1 MIRFT
6 WLQFRSQAAIVSG
19 ALAIVALAL
28 APSGAHLAHLYDV
41 SGIAACH
48 VNCGVLATGFL
59 QRQATAHDVSQ
70 FLGLAVLAVPGLI
83 GAFWGAPLAAR
94 EFETGS
100 FRLAWT
106 QSVTRG
112 RWLAVKLG
120 VVGLCSVA
128 ICGLL
133 SLMVTWWASPL
144 DAAGMDPWA
153 AFGQRDIAPVGYAV
167 FAFILGVTAGILLRR
182 TIPAMAVTL
191 VIFAAVQIAVPLWIR
206 PHLIAPEQTTRP
218 VSASAATTMGIT
230 TGGRL
235 FFVPAPVNMPRA
247 WIMSPA
253 ADCATTASCHLIT
266 PSGRS
271 AAALPAT
278 KACMSSAPTSGAGS
292 CEAYIDGLHLR
303 QVITYQPA
311 SRYWPFQ
318 WSETG
323 IYLGISVILTGI
335 CAWRIRR
342 RAGGSG

>member
-6 WLQFRSQAAIVSG
+6 WLQFRSQAAIVFG
-19 ALAIVALAL
+19 ALALVALAL
-28 APSGAHLAHLYDV
+28 ALSGAHLAHLYDA

-48 VNCGVLATGFL
+48 ADCRALAAGFL
-59 QRQATAHDVSQ
+59 QRQGTELDVSQ
-70 FLGLAVLAVPGLI
+70 GLGAAVLAVSGLI
-83 GAFWGAPLAAR
+83 GAFWGAPLVAR

-100 FRLAWT
+100 FRLALT
-106 QSVTRG
+106 QSVTRR

-120 VVGLCSVA
+120 LVGVCSLAVS
-128 ICGLL
+128 GLL

-153 AFGQRDIAPVGYAV
+153 TFGQRDVAPVGYGA
-167 FAFILGVTAGILLRR
+167 FAFMLGVAAGILLRR

-191 VIFAAVQIAVPLWIR
+191 AVFAAVQIAVPIWVR
-206 PHLIAPEQTTRP
+206 PHLIAPEQIARP
-218 VSASAATTMGIT
+218 VTAVNASSMGSE
-230 TGGRL
+230 TGNRL
-235 FFVPAPVNMPRA
+235 FFVPAPANMPGA

-253 ADCATTASCHLIT
+253 GDCQTTASCQIIT

-278 KACMSSAPTSGAGS
+278 KACMQNGPTSGPGS
-292 CEAYIDGLHLR
+292 CPAYIDGLHLR

-311 SRYWPFQ
+311 SRYWPLQ

-323 IYLGISVILTGI
+323 IYLGIGVILTGV
-335 CAWRIRR
+335 CAWRFRR
-342 RAGGSG
+342 LGRSG